1 MKKMNKKIF
10 DYLRKDIKNI
20 GNYEIVGAEG
30 LAKLDAMENPYEFL
44 ANISFEKFSDK
55 NLVSLNR
62 YPDSYC
68 NNTKDIIK
76 KSLNLNCNIDLA
88 FGNGSDE
95 LIQMIC
101 LAFLKEGNKVLAPEP
116 SFSMYERITKIVG
129 LEFISVPL
137 AKDFN
142 LNIEDIKKVIKR
154 SDPAI
159 VFLAYPNNP
168 TGNVWDEESVI
179 EIIKSSN
186 SLVVIDEAYFPFSKK
201 TLVNL
206 IDEYENII
214 ILRTFSKIGLA
225 GIRFGYAIGNE
236 ELISIINK
244 MRLPFNINSMSQ
256 NVINVVLKNLEKFN
270 FRVEEII
277 QARKELFSKMLSIKG
292 IETYESYANFILFRI
307 LDKDAGE
314 VFNSLCE
321 LGVLVKDVSGEP
333 GLKNC
338 LRVTVG
344 NESENSIFL
353 SSLESILLR

>member
-1 MKKMNKKIF
+1 MNKKIF
-10 DYLRKDIKNI
+10 DYLRKDIEDI
-20 GNYEIVGAEG
+20 GNYEIVSAEG

-55 NLVSLNR
+55 KVVSLNR
-62 YPDSYC
+62 YPNSYC

-76 KSLNLNCNIDLA
+76 KSFSLNSNIDLA

-101 LAFLKEGNKVLAPEP
+101 LAFLKEGNKVLAPTP

-137 AKDFN
+137 ANDFN
-142 LNIEDIKKVIKR
+142 LNTEDIKKAIER

-159 VFLAYPNNP
+159 IFLAYPNNP
-168 TGNVWDEESVI
+168 TGNVWDEECIV
-179 EIIKSSN
+179 EIIKSTN

-206 IDEYENII
+206 IDKYENII

-225 GIRFGYAIGNE
+225 GVRFGYAIGNE
-236 ELISIINK
+236 ELISIINR

-270 FRVEEII
+270 FYVEEII
-277 QARKELFSKMLSIKG
+277 QARKELFSRMLSMKG
-292 IETYESYANFILFRI
+292 IEAYESHGNFILFRL
-307 LDKDAGE
+307 LDKDPGE

-321 LGVLVKDVSGEP
+321 LGVLVKDVSDES

-344 NESENSIFL
+344 NESENSIFI